1 MVVVSVAVVAAAI
14 LLTLNP
20 PPPSGPQLAN
30 MSGMA
35 RVLFVLGTVY

>member
-14 LLTLNP
+14 LLTLN